1 MREMTNGAES
11 FHALVVTVAGD
22 TIIFDELLVKRDV
35 LFFFFDSQAFCGDF
49 ADLLYLVAVDALC
62 GWAADKR
69 GMAGKTI
76 CGKFGMG
83 INGFT
88 RADHQLWREYSQ

>member
-22 TIIFDELLVKRDV
+22 TIIFDKFLVKGDV
-35 LFFFFDSQAFCGDF
+35 LFFFFDSQAFSGYF

-62 GWAADKR
+62 GWAADSLYYTQR
-69 GMAGKTI
+69 GLPMATNAFRI
-76 CGKFGMG
+76 DE
-83 INGFT
+83 
-88 RADHQLWREYSQ
+88 RP